1 MMSSSGKR
9 RLLVVGW
16 DSADWK
22 VIRPLMEAGQ
32 LPMLQAMVDQGS
44 HGDFATL
51 EPSLSPM
58 LWTTMATGRHPVDH
72 GVHGFTE
79 VRDGRVLPI
88 SASTRRCSAVW
99 NILSRHGLRTNLV
112 SWFAS
117 HGERDPNVRLISN
130 LYPHE
135 PKGDVAKPSEWAP
148 SPSGTFW
155 PESIAA
161 DFDPLRVHPNSLTQ
175 DVVRM
180 FIPRLSE
187 VDLEKDLRP
196 HQLVAKLAEA
206 FSVQAAAVAAMKK
219 DDWDLTAV
227 YFRAVD
233 EISHQF
239 MPYHPPQMH
248 GLPEKDFELYKDVV
262 NSTYRLH
269 DLMLTRLVDLAGPNA
284 GVLLVSDHGFHSDHL
299 RPRFVPKIPAGIIA
313 WHRSHGILAAT
324 GKGFR
329 RGVTIEGARLPDLTP
344 TILGWFGLP
353 RSEEM
358 MGRRL
363 DEILDVGEVPE
374 DIPSWES
381 GPLLAAVPTAPHMDD
396 SERRKMLQHFVDL
409 GYLEELPSDGAAAA
423 RATLAQNQ
431 AQLAAMLVNEGR
443 HEEALPLLEAAR
455 EADPSRPD
463 IPQQLAH
470 CQIHLGLVDLAEAT
484 LAPVLASFKNPAA
497 LRILRANLAFQKGD
511 YLGALDCLDGA
522 AEGPQ
527 VLEIRARSLLRLR
540 RWVLADTAARAIL
553 ARDSGSAMGWSILSK
568 AQLGR
573 GDAAA
578 ALESTRRALAL
589 DAVRHE
595 ALMVR
600 AQALSALGR
609 WDECIESY
617 AEVLRVSPGFFPA
630 YRLMSMALRW
640 RGRDAE
646 ADEVRARGQNLR
658 TAQLSGREARLV
670 RLREEFLARETA
682 RAAVRPPPPPPIKP
696 SQFTLVSGLPRSG
709 TSLMMQMLVAGGAEV
724 MTDGKREANADNPRG
739 FLEWEDIKQLPKDPA
754 VLSAA
759 EGKVVKLLTPLLPY
773 LPGVHRYRILFMRR
787 PTAEIVRSQYAMLER
802 TGKQPQIE
810 EAELAR
816 RLDAQVAAILKAL
829 SSHKQVDLLVVDYP
843 ELVADPSRQIPKIAE
858 FLGKDRL
865 PHPEKMATAVDGS
878 LRRQKA

>member
-1 MMSSSGKR
+1 M
-9 RLLVVGW
+9 
-16 DSADWK
+16 
-22 VIRPLMEAGQ
+22 
-32 LPMLQAMVDQGS
+32 PMLASMLRDGS

-58 LWTTMATGRHPVDH
+58 LWTTMATGRHPIDH

-135 PKGDVAKPSEWAP
+135 PKGDVAKPTEWAP
-148 SPSGTFW
+148 SPPGTFW
-155 PESIAA
+155 PESLAA

-239 MPYHPPQMH
+239 MPYHAPRMD
-248 GLPEKDFELYKDVV
+248 GLPEKDFEIYKDVV

-269 DLMLTRLVDLAGPNA
+269 DLMLTRLVDLAGPDA

-363 DEILDVGEVPE
+363 DEILDVGEVSE

-381 GPLLAAVPTAPHMDD
+381 GPLLAQAPTAPHMDD

-409 GYLEELPSDGAAAA
+409 GYLEELPQEGEAAV
-423 RATLAQNQ
+423 RQTLAQNQ
-431 AQLAAMLVNEGR
+431 AQVAAMLFNGGR
-443 HEEALPLLEAAR
+443 YEEALPLLEAAH
-455 EADPSRPD
+455 EAAPARPD
-463 IPQQLAH
+463 VTQQLAY
-470 CQIHLGLVDLAEAT
+470 CQLRLGLVDLAEAT
-484 LAPVLASFKNPAA
+484 IAPLIASYKSPEAVR
-497 LRILRANLAFQKGD
+497 LLRANLAFQKED
-511 YLGALDCLDGA
+511 YAAVFTCLDGA
-522 AEGPQ
+522 AESPQ
-527 VLEIRARSLLRLR
+527 ATELRARACLRLR
-540 RWVLADTAARAIL
+540 RWVLAESQAREIL
-553 ARDSGSAMGWSILSK
+553 RRDPSSALAWGILGK
-568 AQLGR
+568 AQLGQER
-573 GDAAA
+573 GAD
-578 ALESTRRALAL
+578 ALESSRRALAL
-589 DAVRHE
+589 DSTSHQ
-595 ALMVR
+595 ALLVR
-600 AQALSALGR
+600 AQALSVLGK
-609 WDECIESY
+609 WDEAIAAYQSLIE
-617 AEVLRVSPGFFPA
+617 LSPGFFPA
-630 YRLMSMALRW
+630 YRLLSLALRW

-646 ADEVRARGQNLR
+646 ADEWKARALELR
-658 TAQLSGREARLV
+658 DLRRQSVAGKAERLRSEFAAREA
-670 RLREEFLARETA
+670 ARS
-682 RAAVRPPPPPPIKP
+682 AVRPPPPPPIEP
-696 SQFTLVSGLPRSG
+696 GEFTLVTGLPRSG
-709 TSLMMQMLVAGGAEV
+709 TSLMMQMLEAGGAAV
-724 MTDGKREANADNPRG
+724 MTDGKREANEDNPRG
-739 FLEWEDIKQLPKDPA
+739 FLEWEDIKRLPKDPQ

-759 EGKVVKLLTPLLPY
+759 QGRVVKLLTPLLPY
-773 LPGVHRYRILFMRR
+773 LPGVHRYRMIFMRR

-802 TGKQPQIE
+802 TGKRPQIE
-810 EAELAR
+810 EAELAK
-816 RLDAQVAAILKAL
+816 RLDAQVAAVLKGL
-829 SSHKQVDLLVVDYP
+829 SASKQVELLVVDYP
-843 ELVADPSRQIPKIAE
+843 ELVADPAAQIPKIAE

-865 PHPEKMATAVDGS
+865 PHPERMATAVDAS

>member
-1 MMSSSGKR
+1 MSQFSKR

-32 LPMLQAMVDQGS
+32 MPMLQAMVEKGS

-58 LWTTMATGRHPVDH
+58 LWTTMATGRHPADH

-79 VRDGRVLPI
+79 VRDGKVLPI
-88 SASTRRCSAVW
+88 SAATRRCPAVW
-99 NILSRHGLRTNLV
+99 NLLSRQGLRTNLV

-117 HGERDPNVRLISN
+117 HGERDPNVRLVSN
-130 LYPHE
+130 LYPQE
-135 PKGDVAKPSEWAP
+135 PKGEADKPGTWAP
-148 SPSGTFW
+148 TPAGTYW
-155 PESIAA
+155 PEELRAELDA
-161 DFDPLRVHPNSLTQ
+161 LRVHPGSLTQ
-175 DVVRM
+175 DVARM
-180 FIPRLSE
+180 FIPELDK
-187 VDLEKDLRP
+187 VDLDKDRRP
-196 HQLVAKLAEA
+196 HQLIQKLGEA
-206 FSVQAAAVAAMKK
+206 FSVQAAAVACMKR
-219 DDWDLTAV
+219 DDWDLTCV
-227 YFRAVD
+227 YFRAID
-233 EISHQF
+233 EICHHF
-239 MPYHPPQMH
+239 MPYHPPRME
-248 GLPEKDFELYKDVV
+248 GLKEEDFEIYKDVV

-269 DLMLTRLVDLAGPNA
+269 DLMLTRLVDLAGPDA

-313 WHRSHGILAAT
+313 WHRSHGIVAAA

-329 RGVTIEGARLPDLTP
+329 RGVTVEGARLPDLAP

-363 DEILDVGEVPE
+363 DEILDVGEAPA
-374 DIPSWES
+374 DIPSWDA
-381 GPLLAAVPTAPHMDD
+381 GPILAEAPTGTHMDD

-431 AQLAAMLVNEGR
+431 AQLAAMLANEGR

-484 LAPVLASFKNPAA
+484 LAPVLANFKNQDA
-497 LRILRANLAFQKGD
+497 LRVLRANLAFQKGD
-511 YLGALDCLDGA
+511 YA
-522 AEGPQ
+522 AAYAQLEEGPDTPQ
-527 VLEIRARSLLRLR
+527 AAEIRARSLLRLR
-540 RWVLADTAARAIL
+540 RWILADKAARDIL
-553 ARDSGSAMGWSILSK
+553 ARDPGSATGWSILGK

-578 ALESTRRALAL
+578 ALESSRRALAL

-609 WDECIESY
+609 WDECIEAY

-630 YRLMSMALRW
+630 YRLMSLALRW

-646 ADEVRARGQNLR
+646 ADEVRARGQELR
-658 TAQLSGREARLV
+658 AAQLSGRDARLA
-670 RLREEFLARETA
+670 RLREESLARESA
-682 RAAVRPPPPPPIKP
+682 RAAVRPPTPPPIKP

-724 MTDGKREANADNPRG
+724 MTDGKREANEDNPRG
-739 FLEWEDIKQLPKDPA
+739 FLEWEDVKRLPKDPA

-773 LPGVHRYRILFMRR
+773 LPRAHRYRIVFMRR

-802 TGKQPQIE
+802 AGKPRLIE

-816 RLDAQVAAILKAL
+816 RLDAQVAGILKGLAA
-829 SSHKQVDLLVVDYP
+829 HKQVELLVVDYP
-843 ELVADPSRQIPKIAE
+843 ELVADPAAQIPRIAD
-858 FLGKDRL
+858 FLGKDCL
-865 PHPEKMATAVDGS
+865 PHPGRMASAVDSS
-878 LRRQKA
+878 LRRQRA